1 MKISGFTFVRNA
13 DKYYFPVK
21 ASICSVLPLVDEFIV
36 ALGQGDSGDR
46 TREII
51 ESIGSP
57 KIKLFDR
64 VWDQE
69 KFKAGTVFREETNFA
84 LEQCTGDWCFYIQ
97 ADELAH
103 EQDHD
108 AIRKACTEHL
118 DNPAVQGFLFHYN
131 HFWGDYDH
139 VLRSHAW
146 YRQEIRLVRNKIN
159 VKSIKDAQSFRIG
172 GSEKMRVKPL
182 PASIYHYGWV
192 RPPSVMQ
199 SKKKEQEEI
208 YWGNDSK
215 NTTFKTATI
224 PFNYGALGRL
234 PTFKGTHPPVLE
246 EWRSKMDWSHQLNQG
261 KQQQLKRE
269 LFKHEKVKDR
279 TLSFVENHLFGGKTV
294 FGYSN
299 WTIVK

>member
-21 ASICSVLPLVDEFIV
+21 ESICSVLPLVDEFIV
-36 ALGQGDSGDR
+36 ALGKGDTDDR
-46 TREII
+46 TRQII

-57 KIKLFDR
+57 KIKIFDR
-64 VWDQE
+64 IWDQE

-103 EQDHD
+103 EQDHK
-108 AIRKACTEHL
+108 AIRKACSDNL
-118 DNPAVQGFLFHYN
+118 NNPAVQGFLFHYN

-146 YRQEIRLVRNKIN
+146 YRQEIRIVRNRVN

-172 GSEKMRVKPL
+172 GTEKMQVKPVD
-182 PASIYHYGWV
+182 AFIYHYGWV

-208 YWGNDSK
+208 YWGEDSN
-215 NTTFKTATI
+215 NTTFKKAGI

-234 PTFKGTHPPVLE
+234 PTFKGKHPFVLE
-246 EWRSKMDWSHQLNQG
+246 EWRSKMDWQDQLNQG

-279 TLSFVENHLFGGKTV
+279 TLSFIENHLFGGKTV